1 MSHHGKSHFYFYDQ
15 PEFLLSSFMF
25 ILDYSFA
32 GLSELSNGELFDL
45 KQEMAAYVKE
55 YSDVLIEELTLRE
68 ELEREKEVKNKF
80 ISTLLAV
87 QSKIRDFQSGQGRGK
102 KGSSVNSTKVT
113 LDNAQSSHRSFFFPK
128 ENDLFFCS
136 VST

>member
-1 MSHHGKSHFYFYDQ
+1 MLNKVTLPFF
-15 PEFLLSSFMF
+15 FLLF
-25 ILDYSFA
+25 DYYSFA

-87 QSKIRDFQSGQGRGK
+87 QSKIRDFQSGQGRSK
-102 KGSSVNSTKVT
+102 KGSSANSAKVT
-113 LDNAQSSHRSFFFPK
+113 LDNAQSPHWSFFFPK
-128 ENDLFFCS
+128 KMTYFCLL
-136 VST
+136 ST